1 MSGARDDGARVSRL
15 RQVPGPERI
24 DALEAAQAKVDALYA
39 RWEELEAIDQ
49 AYQQSTS

>member
-1 MSGARDDGARVSRL
+1 MDHDRMTAVYA
-15 RQVPGPERI
+15 
-24 DALEAAQAKVDALYA
+24 ALEAAQAKVDALYA